1 MMFTSRPYQEATLD
15 AICTA
20 YDQGWRQQ
28 LLSLATGTGKT
39 ATFSMLYEKLKSR
52 LPGKTLILAHTE
64 ELISQSIA
72 TMHAVNPSLHI
83 DKEMAEYKADP
94 TKADVVIASV
104 ASLGRLNTSRL
115 AKYDMAQWDKVIV
128 DECQHTV
135 ADSYMRVLEAFG
147 VLESSTNKLLLG
159 FTATPFR
166 ADGRAL
172 GEVYK
177 KIVYSYSLRQ
187 AITDKWLVPI
197 RGYRVVT
204 QTDLSG
210 VKVSD
215 GDLNNIE
222 LEATINT
229 PQRNKAIVDAW
240 MKFGDHRP
248 TLVFA
253 AGIEHARAL
262 SEAFTGAGV
271 SSKAVWGSDDSR
283 SEKLREFRDSKIQ
296 VLINCNLLTEGVDLP
311 RISCIILAR
320 PTKSGVLFT
329 QMVGRSTRLYPEKT
343 DSIVLDVVDICGS
356 HSLCTLPMLM
366 GMPANLDL
374 QGHGIVEAVELIEA
388 MQEENPNVDFTKLKL
403 LDNITQFIEQV
414 NLFEVRFPKE
424 VEENSEFRW
433 VRAIDGGF
441 VMRVPNQKADCT
453 GVKPGRVRIYENV
466 IGEWEIDGRLKDGLF
481 HGVRKSIE
489 EAFACADQQIRQRA
503 PASVCLVN
511 RSAAWMTKPATAAQM
526 KMLNRLYKGKAWP
539 EGFTQGQASH
549 FIDQRIGGKK

>member
-1 MMFTSRPYQEATLD
+1 MDRNYQTEAIEAVL
-15 AICTA
+15 TA
-20 YDQGWRQQ
+20 YDQGEHQQ
-28 LLSLATGTGKT
+28 LLSMATGTGKT
-39 ATFSMLYEKLKSR
+39 RTCSLLYEKLKSR
-52 LPGKTLILAHTE
+52 IPAGKMLILDHTE
-64 ELISQSIA
+64 ELIDQFVA
-72 TMHAVNPSLHI
+72 TMKSVNPSLRI
-83 DKEMAEYKADP
+83 DREMAQHKADP
-94 TKADVVIASV
+94 DKADVVVASV
-104 ASLGRLNTSRL
+104 PSLGRFNTTRII
-115 AKYDMAQWDKVIV
+115 KYDMSQWNIVIV
-128 DECQHTV
+128 DEAQHTL
-135 ADSYMRVLEAFG
+135 AESYMRILEAFG
-147 VLESSTNKLLLG
+147 VLGDTKKLLLG
-159 FTATPFR
+159 MTATPFR

-187 AITDKWLVPI
+187 AIKEKWLVPI

-204 QTDLSG
+204 QTDISG
-210 VKVSD
+210 VKVSG
-215 GDLNNIE
+215 GDLDKIV
-222 LEATINT
+222 LESTINT
-229 PQRNKAIVDAW
+229 PERNKAIVEAW
-240 MKFGDHRP
+240 IKFGDQRP

-253 AGIEHARAL
+253 AGIEHAKAL
-262 SEAFTGAGV
+262 SEVFTEAGV
-271 SSKAVWGSDDSR
+271 SSRAVWGSDEAR
-283 SEKLREFRDSKIQ
+283 SEKLQEFRDSKIQ

-374 QGHGIVEAVELIEA
+374 RGESITDAVQLIED
-388 MQEENPNVDFTKLKL
+388 MQEENPNIDFTKLK
-403 LDNITQFIEQV
+403 DVHQIQQFIEQV

-441 VMRVPNQKADCT
+441 VMRVPRPKADST
-453 GVKPGRVRIYENV
+453 GTKPGRVRIYENV
-466 IGEWEIDGRLKDGLF
+466 LGEWEIDGRIKDKLF

-489 EAFACADQQIRQRA
+489 EAFGCADQQIRQRS
-503 PASVCLVN
+503 PESVCLVN
-511 RSAAWMTKPATAAQM
+511 RSAAWMSKPATPAQM

-539 EGFTQGQASH
+539 EDFTQGQASH
-549 FIDQRIGGKK
+549 FIDQRIGGK